1 MKYKKIGEGWQYS
14 VYDLGNGRVLKKYHS
29 WLGSF
34 WVMFKDCYPFTNHWP
49 TEFPSFI
56 RAGRQIAIESFK
68 ILEEHQVSP
77 EWIGNPKFLGAL
89 DFEQDKVTPLHE
101 VFETARTEEIKKYVD
116 LFIEL
121 NSRFL
126 KLGFI
131 DKSFNITKNYGIAK
145 NGNLV
150 LTDIGELFDNPEKIK
165 RQLNDKVWYKSY
177 VGGCIKDLEARK
189 YFLDQMDK
197 FAKIYR

>member
-1 MKYKKIGEGWQYS
+1 
-14 VYDLGNGRVLKKYHS
+14 
-29 WLGSF
+29 
-34 WVMFKDCYPFTNHWP
+34 MFKDCYPFTNHWP
-49 TEFPSFI
+49 TEFPDFI

-68 ILEEHQVSP
+68 ILKKHQVPP
-77 EWIGNPKFLGAL
+77 EWIGNPKFLSDL
-89 DFEQDKVTPLHE
+89 DFEQDKVRPLHE
-101 VFETARTEEIKKYVD
+101 IFETALTEEIKKYID

-126 KLGFI
+126 KIGFI

-150 LTDIGELFDNPEKIK
+150 LTDIGELFSDPEKIK

-177 VGGCIKDLEARK
+177 VGGCIKDLDARK

-197 FAKIYR
+197 FAKAYR